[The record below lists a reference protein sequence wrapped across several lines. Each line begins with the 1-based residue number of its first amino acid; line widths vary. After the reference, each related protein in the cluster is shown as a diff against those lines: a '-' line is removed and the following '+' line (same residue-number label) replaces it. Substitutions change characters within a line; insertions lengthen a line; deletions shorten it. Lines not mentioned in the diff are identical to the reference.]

1 MTERDDARL
10 TAEVLAA
17 LRRNTFLEPLA
28 FQVVAND
35 GVVTLTGSI
44 ETELSR
50 RAIEER
56 VWEVAGVKDVHNHLT
71 VMEDE
76 SSSRSDD
83 DIRREVIEQIEL
95 DPTIEASRF
104 HVRSQFGR
112 VFISG
117 TAESL
122 DEHESVIAAI
132 HRVPGVTGIDDRI
145 GDRVPI
151 VGDEPG

>member
-1 MTERDDARL
+1 MAEREDAQL

-44 ETELSR
+44 ETELNR
-50 RAIEER
+50 RAVEER
-56 VWEVAGVKDVHNHLT
+56 VWEVGGVKDVRNHLT

-83 DIRREVIEQIEL
+83 DIHREVIEQMEL
-95 DPTIEASRF
+95 DPTIEVDRF

-117 TAESL
+117 IAESL
-122 DEHESVIAAI
+122 DEHESVISAI
-132 HRVPGVTGIDDRI
+132 HRVPGVTGIDDRME
-145 GDRVPI
+145 DRIPI
-151 VGDEPG
+151 VDDEPG